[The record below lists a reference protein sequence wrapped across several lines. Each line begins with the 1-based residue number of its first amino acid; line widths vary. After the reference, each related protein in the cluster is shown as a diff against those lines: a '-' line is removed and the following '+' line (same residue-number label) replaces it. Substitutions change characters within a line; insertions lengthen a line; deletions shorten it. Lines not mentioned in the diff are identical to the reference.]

1 LQIDE
6 NMEEIMPSETEL
18 NRYFERTF
26 GTNPVIRK
34 CDCGNHRACT
44 CSYARTSSIVVQ
56 VSTSSI
62 ILRSGEVLLWD
73 SSDAHASET
82 EEFITIINGYRMV
95 RYSSTLK
102 LPVFE
107 GNTFKQLVA
116 NEVVLRDP
124 NNLEKLQIYLKSDSA
139 SELSLKTVK
148 ELEYWD
154 RQSRTLKT
162 IKYYDG
168 EDHKMGRNFSKTSQC
183 IKVFNNRRFTE
194 MYSKKLSKV
203 VYTLL
208 NDNPW
213 EFITKAM
220 NGKMEY
226 VITNTKETPFGP

>member
-1 LQIDE
+1 
-6 NMEEIMPSETEL
+6 MPTEL
-18 NRYFERTF
+18 QKNRHFERTF
-26 GTNPVIRK
+26 GINPVIGR

-44 CSYARTSSIVVQ
+44 CGNSRTSYSTVQ
-56 VSTSSI
+56 FSTSFI

-82 EEFITIINGYRMV
+82 EEFITIIDGYRMV
-95 RYSSTLK
+95 RYNSILK

-107 GNTFKQLVA
+107 GNTFKQLAA

-148 ELEYWD
+148 ELKYWD

-168 EDHKMGRNFSKTSQC
+168 EDHEMGRNFSKTSEY
-183 IKVFNNRRFTE
+183 IRVFNNLRFTK
-194 MYSKKLSKV
+194 MYSRKLRKV

-208 NDNPW
+208 RDNPW
-213 EFITKAM
+213 EFLTKAM

-226 VITNTKETPFGP
+226 VITNTEETPFGP